1 MLNPIESRI
10 IVMMFVFGL
19 YLCCCPLIT
28 SATCRTDSLPDLG
41 KPVRQLDSIPAK
53 VLDPLLQKVKEIPA
67 GLKER
72 AAGLLPGSSVN
83 DVKEA
88 LSLKKILN
96 SHKISIVNEGQIE
109 RTYWGTG
116 YHFLNTL
123 RVNGSMQVAKIP
135 LTVMFMHQDYLNPSF
150 AYRNAFQA
158 QFDKDAF
165 LDNYKKKLKDK
176 LDVDKLIPKNNVLQA
191 AKEAADKAVRK
202 ELDGMLQEYKT
213 EFSEPLAAFDTIRNL
228 STGNIG
234 GVFQSLVNSQYVA
247 GIKEK
252 EQELQ
257 QLSSEVQ
264 SGKVGEKV
272 KSIPS
277 LKKEIAIYTKL
288 LSFYQRY
295 QALKKKLDLV
305 GIENRLNEEGLQR
318 MANLENM
325 LDNPAS
331 LQQLAGQHL
340 QLSGMEKLFMNVQ
353 QMNMG
358 QHSVTLSPLT
368 LYNYLNNGVSIEIS
382 KDKKYFF
389 ALAGKERDFNS
400 LYDRANFS
408 ALQQND
414 HIGMGVRMGRG
425 SLKENHTHF
434 SLFSFRQSK
443 MQAAADRF
451 DMPKKNTVV
460 LGLSNRLNIGESS
473 SLELELSKSSAVYA
487 QAEYGADTMGR
498 RKSALAGLFS
508 GEDFAQSMAVAMNYT
523 GSFEEAGLNVGANF
537 THVASAYNN
546 PGSAFM
552 LGGSKDA
559 GLQLRK
565 SFFKNK
571 FVLQARGN
579 MREYSYTMLPGRK
592 WQNFSYMFESRFR
605 LPNGQQLS
613 LKYQPV
619 KSVRKEDGKRFTIN
633 NTEKFTAEVSLQKR
647 LGQSFYRNVISTT
660 YNASRYL
667 YRTDSMAKL
676 KSLTVSS
683 LQNVSIGRQLVYWN
697 VTYTHARNPGGPA
710 YLNSVLN
717 TDVGITYA
725 LGKYISSTTA
735 LNYSS
740 AQNWYR
746 QVGARQTITA
756 TLNSRMQLSLF
767 VDYRQN
773 IQQYYFYYDDLT
785 RADWS
790 FRYNF

>member
-1 MLNPIESRI
+1 
-10 IVMMFVFGL
+10 
-19 YLCCCPLIT
+19 
-28 SATCRTDSLPDLG
+28 
-41 KPVRQLDSIPAK
+41 
-53 VLDPLLQKVKEIPA
+53 
-67 GLKER
+67 
-72 AAGLLPGSSVN
+72 
-83 DVKEA
+83 
-88 LSLKKILN
+88 
-96 SHKISIVNEGQIE
+96 
-109 RTYWGTG
+109 
-116 YHFLNTL
+116 
-123 RVNGSMQVAKIP
+123 
-135 LTVMFMHQDYLNPSF
+135 
-150 AYRNAFQA
+150 
-158 QFDKDAF
+158 
-165 LDNYKKKLKDK
+165 
-176 LDVDKLIPKNNVLQA
+176 
-191 AKEAADKAVRK
+191 
-202 ELDGMLQEYKT
+202 
-213 EFSEPLAAFDTIRNL
+213 
-228 STGNIG
+228 
-234 GVFQSLVNSQYVA
+234 
-247 GIKEK
+247 
-252 EQELQ
+252 
-257 QLSSEVQ
+257 
-264 SGKVGEKV
+264 
-272 KSIPS
+272 
-277 LKKEIAIYTKL
+277 
-288 LSFYQRY
+288 
-295 QALKKKLDLV
+295 
-305 GIENRLNEEGLQR
+305 
-318 MANLENM
+318 
-325 LDNPAS
+325 
-331 LQQLAGQHL
+331 
-340 QLSGMEKLFMNVQ
+340 
-353 QMNMG
+353 
-358 QHSVTLSPLT
+358 
-368 LYNYLNNGVSIEIS
+368 
-382 KDKKYFF
+382 
-389 ALAGKERDFNS
+389 
-400 LYDRANFS
+400 
-408 ALQQND
+408 
-414 HIGMGVRMGRG
+414 
-425 SLKENHTHF
+425 
-434 SLFSFRQSK
+434 
-443 MQAAADRF
+443 
-451 DMPKKNTVV
+451 
-460 LGLSNRLNIGESS
+460 
-473 SLELELSKSSAVYA
+473 
-487 QAEYGADTMGR
+487 MGR

-592 WQNFSYMFESRFR
+592 WQNLSYMFESRFR